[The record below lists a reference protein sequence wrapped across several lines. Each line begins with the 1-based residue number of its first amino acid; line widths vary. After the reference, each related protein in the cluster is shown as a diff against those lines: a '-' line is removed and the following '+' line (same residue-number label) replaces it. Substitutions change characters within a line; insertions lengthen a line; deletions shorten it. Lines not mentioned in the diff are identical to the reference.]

1 MIELNETKD
10 IDLVVEA
17 ARKAQEDTGS
27 QDISILVSSSKGYKS
42 QYIDFEFGKYRG
54 QKPHHLSSTR
64 IRGVKFRIEDMLEAF
79 EGIEEFLGGAK

>member
-27 QDISILVSSSKGYKS
+27 REVSILVSSSKGYKS
-42 QYIDFEFGKYRG
+42 QHVDFEFGKFRH
-54 QKPHHLSSTR
+54 QKPHHLSTIS
-64 IRGVKFRIEDMLEAF
+64 IRGVRFAVHNMLEAF